1 MKKEILELFDNL
13 KHSVISLFRII
24 LLLWVVDDNDHK
36 DDPNHLHLVDGKIQ
50 AYFFDQIV
58 AERMIFDEFDNLFE
72 GLNGVFSNLY
82 IFGLDKGGVVVDD
95 LEYFLICKGGLM
107 LC

>member
-1 MKKEILELFDNL
+1 MLDNL

-36 DDPNHLHLVDGKIQ
+36 DDPYHLHLVDGKIQ
-50 AYFFDQIV
+50 TYFFDQII
-58 AERMIFDEFDNLFE
+58 AEGMIFDEFDNLFE